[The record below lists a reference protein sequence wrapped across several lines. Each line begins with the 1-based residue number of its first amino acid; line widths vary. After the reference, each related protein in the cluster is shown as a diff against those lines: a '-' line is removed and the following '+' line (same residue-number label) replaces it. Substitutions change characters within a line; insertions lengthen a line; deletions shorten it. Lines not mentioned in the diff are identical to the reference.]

1 VSAEPAS
8 TGPAAAADVTIAVE
22 VAWSLSPRTLRSAA
36 LRLPAGA
43 TARDALAAAGWPELA
58 ASAADDDAFAAA
70 GWSVAV
76 WSRGCALGHA
86 LRDGDR
92 VEVLR
97 ALQVA
102 PMEAR
107 RARYRKSG
115 GVREIRAR
123 NARPP
128 KG

>member
-1 VSAEPAS
+1 MASAEPA
-8 TGPAAAADVTIAVE
+8 AVQVATIAVE
-22 VAWSLSPRTLRSAA
+22 LAWSLAPRTLRTAA
-36 LRLPAGA
+36 LRLPADA
-43 TARDALAAAGWPELA
+43 TARDALAASGWPELA

-76 WSRGCALGHA
+76 WGKGCALDHA

-128 KG
+128 KA